1 MTPLIG
7 APGRF
12 LEKNDLL
19 MTQPFL
25 SEDLHIAHKERCGG
39 TTFNSAQGL
48 RMSLAFSVMLFGF
61 ACARAQSYP
70 NPNQQPQRSPTASTY
85 GAGGDTSTQ
94 DRDLLT
100 QESDSAPSALPLGGR
115 TSQYS
120 NTDAPGSLS
129 ASQLSNVLQQ
139 HPEAIVELKSMLAA
153 EAQRQGSQ
161 IQADDITDE
170 VLYQQIASSAE
181 LRQHATTFLQARGYI
196 SDQDFLQRSQTIQ
209 LNNGAPTTTASMPDQ
224 ASSRELAKSLSGL
237 DSPEAGTLPLDITSY
252 PLPSRSATLSPS
264 DDNALNAGNRSSR
277 EAPSEQDAHA
287 STDEPKVLR
296 QPAPYNLQSMRDL
309 YTQLPEDN
317 RPLKRFGSELFTRE
331 SSLAAHG
338 SSAMS
343 RGETGRDT
351 PLDVPLGP
359 DYIVGPGDTLTIA
372 LWGGVTQ
379 TFSRVVDR
387 DGRIMLP
394 EAGSLNVAGL
404 ALKKVQA
411 LVEGLLEPQ
420 FRDAQIS
427 VTVSQ
432 LRSVRIYVVG
442 DVLRPGGFD
451 ISSLATPLTAFY
463 AAGGPTA
470 TGSLRILRHF
480 RGQALIEEID
490 LYDFLL
496 HGIRAKSA
504 AFESGDT
511 LLVPPAGPQVA
522 LSGAVKRPAIYEL
535 KSGENSLAAIV
546 DDAGGFTASA
556 SLSNIVVE
564 RINAEHQRETISVD
578 MSATHDAAAIHV
590 LLASF
595 STQDGDRIR
604 VSSILPHSERVI
616 YLEGHVV
623 RPGRQPFHEGL
634 RLSDVLH
641 NDEDMLP
648 EPASHGEIIRLVA
661 PDLHAETIAFDIPD
675 VLIGNTNV
683 ELHPFD
689 TIRIFGRY
697 EVDSP
702 RVTIHGEVLRPGSY
716 PLSRGMTVAQLVR
729 MAGGFKSDALVD
741 SADLTSYTISDGTKA
756 IGNLTA
762 VQIGAAVSGTD
773 SNADIT
779 LKRGDIL
786 TIHQITGWNDIGES
800 LTIQG
805 QVAYPGSYG
814 FREGERLSSVLRRAG
829 GFRETAYPTGA
840 VLVRDSVRELEQ
852 KSREELIR
860 QIETSSAAARLAP
873 NLGAD
878 AAANLQ
884 LIQAQQDQVLARLK
898 SDPPSGRLVV
908 HLSADIDSWANTE
921 ADIEIRRNDVLTIP
935 KRPGYV
941 LVTGQVYNGTAI
953 TVSPGKTAAWY
964 LSNAGGTNTTANRKE
979 IFIIRANGS
988 VIGRKSGGIFEGN
1001 VLSTKLEPGD
1011 VIVVPQKIMGGSLF
1025 WKNLLTAAQL
1035 VSSIAIT
1042 AAVANLL

>member
-1 MTPLIG
+1 
-7 APGRF
+7 
-12 LEKNDLL
+12 
-19 MTQPFL
+19 MTQTIP
-25 SEDLHIAHKERCGG
+25 SEDLHTALKQRRGG
-39 TTFNSAQGL
+39 TTFTSAQWL
-48 RMSLAFSVMLFGF
+48 RMSLFLAVILVGF
-61 ACARAQSYP
+61 VGADAQSYP
-70 NPNQQPQRSPTASTY
+70 NTNQQPQRSSTPSTY
-85 GAGGDTSTQ
+85 GPGGDTSTQ
-94 DRDLLT
+94 DRGPFAQDNDNAT
-100 QESDSAPSALPLGGR
+100 FPLPLSSAR
-115 TSQYS
+115 TSPYG
-120 NTDAPGSLS
+120 NADVPGSLT
-129 ASQLSNVLQQ
+129 ASQLTNVLLQ
-139 HPEAIVELKSMLAA
+139 HPEAIIELKSTLAT

-161 IQADDITDE
+161 VQADDITDE
-170 VLYQQIASSAE
+170 MLYQQIASNGDF
-181 LRQHATTFLQARGYI
+181 RQHATTFLQARGYI
-196 SDQDFLQRSQTIQ
+196 SDEDFQQNSPSVH
-209 LNNGAPTTTASMPDQ
+209 LNNNVPTTTTAQVTDQ
-224 ASSRELAKSLSGL
+224 TSSQRLSRNL
-237 DSPEAGTLPLDITSY
+237 SAFDSAETGTLPPGITSY
-252 PLPSRSATLSPS
+252 PLDNRYTPSL
-264 DDNALNAGNRSSR
+264 
-277 EAPSEQDAHA
+277 PSENNSSSTSWGLGREMQGEQETHA

-296 QPAPYNLQSMRDL
+296 QAAPYNLQSMRDL

-317 RPLKRFGSELFTRE
+317 RSLKRFGSELFTRE
-331 SSLAAHG
+331 SSTATRGG

-359 DYIVGPGDTLTIA
+359 DYIVGPGDTLAIA

-387 DGRIMLP
+387 DGHILLP
-394 EAGSLNVAGL
+394 EAGSLSVAGL
-404 ALKKVQA
+404 ALGKVQA
-411 LVEGLLEPQ
+411 LVEGALEPQ
-420 FRDAQIS
+420 FRNAQIS

-451 ISSLATPLTAFY
+451 ISSLATPLSAFY

-470 TGSLRILRHF
+470 AGSLRILRHY
-480 RGQALIEEID
+480 RGQSLIEEID

-496 HGIRAKSA
+496 HGLRAKRA

-511 LLVPPAGPQVA
+511 LLVPPAGSQVA

-535 KSGENSLAAIV
+535 KSGEDSLASIV
-546 DDAGGFTASA
+546 DDAGGFTAAA
-556 SLSNIVVE
+556 SPSNIAVE
-564 RINAEHQRETISVD
+564 RITAEHQRETISVD
-578 MSATHDAAAIHV
+578 LSPARDPVAIHA
-590 LLASF
+590 LIASF
-595 STQDGDRIR
+595 RTQDGDRIR

-623 RPGRQPFHEGL
+623 RPGRQPFHDGL

-648 EPASHGEIIRLVA
+648 EPASHGEIVRLVA
-661 PDLHAETIAFDIPD
+661 PDLHAETIVFDIPD

-683 ELHPFD
+683 ELRPFD
-689 TIRIFGRY
+689 TIRVFGRY

-716 PLSRGMTVAQLVR
+716 PLSKGMTVAQLVR

-741 SADLTSYTISDGTKA
+741 SADLTSYTISDGNKA

-762 VQIGAAVSGTD
+762 VPIGAAVSGID
-773 SNADIT
+773 PNADIT

-800 LTIQG
+800 VTIQG

-829 GFRETAYPTGA
+829 GFRETAYPAGA

-898 SDPPSGRLVV
+898 SDPPNGRLVV

-953 TVSPGKTAAWY
+953 TISPGKTASWY

-988 VIGRKSGGIFEGN
+988 VIGRKSGGIFGGS

-1011 VIVVPQKIMGGSLF
+1011 VIVVPQKILGGSLF

>member
-1 MTPLIG
+1 
-7 APGRF
+7 
-12 LEKNDLL
+12 
-19 MTQPFL
+19 MTQTFL
-25 SEDLHIAHKERCGG
+25 SEDLHNALKQRRGG
-39 TTFNSAQGL
+39 TNFNSAQWL
-48 RMSLAFSVMLFGF
+48 RMGLFLSAILVGY
-61 ACARAQSYP
+61 ASASAQSYP
-70 NPNQQPQRSPTASTY
+70 NPNQQPQGSSTPSTF
-85 GAGGDTSTQ
+85 GPGGNTSAQ
-94 DRDLLT
+94 DHDPFA
-100 QESDSAPSALPLGGR
+100 QDSDSATSPLPLNSAR
-115 TSQYS
+115 NSPYS
-120 NTDAPGSLS
+120 NADAPGSLT
-129 ASQLSNVLQQ
+129 APQLTNVLQQ
-139 HPEAIVELKSMLAA
+139 HPEAIVELKSMLAT

-161 IQADDITDE
+161 VQADDITDE
-170 VLYQQIASSAE
+170 MLYQQIASSPD

-196 SDQDFLQRSQTIQ
+196 SDEDFQQRSPSVR
-209 LNNGAPTTTASMPDQ
+209 LDNGAPMSAASVADQ
-224 ASSRELAKSLSGL
+224 ASSRELARNLSGFDNSETGTMPPGITPNSL
-237 DSPEAGTLPLDITSY
+237 DNRVTPTL
-252 PLPSRSATLSPS
+252 RSEDYAPT
-264 DDNALNAGNRSSR
+264 AVNRLGR
-277 EAPSEQDAHA
+277 EMQSEQDTHA

-309 YTQLPEDN
+309 YTQLPQDN

-331 SSLAAHG
+331 NSTAVRGG

-379 TFSRVVDR
+379 TFSRIVDR
-387 DGRIMLP
+387 DGRILLP
-394 EAGSLNVAGL
+394 EAGSLSIAGL
-404 ALKKVQA
+404 ALGKVQA
-411 LVEGLLEPQ
+411 LVEGALAPE
-420 FRDAQIS
+420 FRNAQIS

-432 LRSVRIYVVG
+432 LRSLRIYVIG

-451 ISSLATPLTAFY
+451 ISSLATPLSAFY
-463 AAGGPTA
+463 AAGGPTGA
-470 TGSLRILRHF
+470 GSLRILCHY
-480 RGQALIEEID
+480 RGQSLIEEID

-496 HGIRAKSA
+496 HGLRSKSA

-511 LLVPPAGPQVA
+511 LLVPPTGPQIA
-522 LSGAVKRPAIYEL
+522 ISGAVKRPAIYEL

-546 DDAGGFTASA
+546 DDAGGFTAAA
-556 SLSNIVVE
+556 SPANIAVE
-564 RINAEHQRETISVD
+564 RITAEHQRETISVD
-578 MSATHDAAAIHV
+578 LSSAHAPIAIRT
-590 LLASF
+590 LLDGF
-595 STQDGDRIR
+595 RTQDGDRIR
-604 VSSILPHSERVI
+604 VSSILPYSERVI
-616 YLEGHVV
+616 YLEGHVA
-623 RPGRQPFHEGL
+623 RPGRQPFHDGL
-634 RLSDVLH
+634 QLSDVLH

-648 EPASHGEIIRLVA
+648 EPAAHGEIVRLVA

-675 VLIGNTNV
+675 VLIGNMNI
-683 ELHPFD
+683 ELRPFD
-689 TIRIFGRY
+689 TIRVFGRY
-697 EVDSP
+697 QVDSP

-716 PLSRGMTVAQLVR
+716 PLSKDMTVAQLVR

-741 SADLTSYTISDGTKA
+741 SADLTSYTISDGNKA

-762 VQIGAAVSGTD
+762 VPIGAAVSGTD
-773 SNADIT
+773 PNADVT

-800 LTIQG
+800 VTIQG

-829 GFRETAYPTGA
+829 GFRKTAYPTGA
-840 VLVRDSVRELEQ
+840 ILVRDSVRELEQ

-935 KRPGYV
+935 RRPGYV

-953 TVSPGKTAAWY
+953 TISPGKTAAWY
-964 LSNAGGTNTTANRKE
+964 LSNAGGTNTTADRKE

-988 VIGRKSGGIFEGN
+988 VIGRKSGGMFEGN

-1042 AAVANLL
+1042 AAVANLF